1 MSETHGSHSKGVLKG
16 RKFHQYTAKERETL
30 IRLFNTDYHGENITQ
45 FCRDQSIPRLT
56 FRGWMTKQHNVDR
69 IHSSFKPTCI
79 RNRPSTRPQLDYLL
93 FDWFI
98 DWRKRYATVP
108 MTR

>member
-16 RKFHQYTAKERETL
+16 PKFHQYTAKERETL

-56 FRGWMTKQHNVDR
+56 FRGWMTKQHNVDS
-69 IHSSFKPTCI
+69 IPQSFKPSRI
-79 RNRPSTRPQLDYLL
+79 RNRPSARPELDSLL

-98 DWRKRYATVP
+98 DRRKR
-108 MTR
+108 